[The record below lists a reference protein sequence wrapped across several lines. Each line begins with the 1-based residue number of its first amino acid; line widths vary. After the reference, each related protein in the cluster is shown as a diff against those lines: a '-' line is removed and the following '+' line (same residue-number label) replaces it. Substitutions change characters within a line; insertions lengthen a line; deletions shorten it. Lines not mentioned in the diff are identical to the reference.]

1 MMQMILLT
9 NWCED
14 DIVSP
19 VLPSCTEQ
27 IKNFDYWYRDMIVK
41 TVACI
46 LEENKS
52 NKLKLLV
59 IQVTLISI

>member
-1 MMQMILLT
+1 MMVLLT
-9 NWCED
+9 NWYED

-27 IKNFDYWYRDMIVK
+27 IKNSDYWYQDMIVK
-41 TVACI
+41 NFACI
-46 LEENKS
+46 LRENKS

-59 IQVTLISI
+59 IQVMLIST

>member
-1 MMQMILLT
+1 MILLT
-9 NWCED
+9 NWFED

-19 VLPSCTEQ
+19 ALPSCTEQ
-27 IKNFDYWYRDMIVK
+27 IKNSDYWYQDMIVK